1 MHGSMKLSS
10 NFVCVYTSEMVLRHI
25 SANAKKREGGRVG
38 GRGAVGGGG
47 LKYKHIQTISG
58 VQNNKFH

>member
-1 MHGSMKLSS
+1 
-10 NFVCVYTSEMVLRHI
+10 MVLRHI

-47 LKYKHIQTISG
+47 GGLKYKHIQTISG